1 MPDHADCA
9 LIFGASL
16 RGGALRDFAEE
27 GIDELDERDEDQDDF
42 KKEGARR
49 ETARCG
55 RRGVEEY

>member
-1 MPDHADCA
+1 
-9 LIFGASL
+9 L